1 MLIVLQKV
9 LEAEDVARVRGELEK
24 AEWREGAATAGAAA
38 RPVKHNLQ
46 ALNVA
51 PLTEFVREALV
62 RHSVFRGAAHM
73 KRMSG
78 PMFSKYEPG
87 MTYGP
92 HVDNAVM
99 GAGEGRVRTDIAFT
113 IFLSEPDSY
122 DGGALTIES
131 VAGPQAIRLKAGDAV
146 LYPANSIHH
155 VSEVTRGVR
164 LAAVGW
170 AQSQIRDPAQREI
183 LFDLSIARAR
193 FADAGGSRDN
203 LLLMDKV
210 TANLLRM
217 WADF

>member
-24 AEWREGAATAGAAA
+24 AEWREGTATAGAAA

-46 ALNVA
+46 AANVA
-51 PLTEFVREALV
+51 PLAEFVREALV
-62 RHSVFRGAAHM
+62 RHPVFRGAAHM

-99 GAGEGRVRTDIAFT
+99 GAGEARVRTDISFT
-113 IFLSEPDSY
+113 VFLSEPDAY
-122 DGGALTIES
+122 EGGALTMETL
-131 VAGPQAIRLKAGDAV
+131 AGPQAIRLKSGDAV
-146 LYPANSIHH
+146 LYPSNSIHH

-170 AQSQIRDPAQREI
+170 VQSQIRDSAQREI

-193 FADAGGSRDN
+193 FADANASRDN
-203 LLLMDKV
+203 LLLLDKA
-210 TANLLRM
+210 TSNLLRL
-217 WADF
+217 WVDI